1 MEAVR
6 EILLMLILRKR
17 EADKIRKRLDRR
29 SIPQSRADFMDGQFC
44 EADVAV
50 QIARNIYKLSRGS
63 SPQAEEE
70 RKRVVSISTAREEF
84 VTFDDGYVH
93 FWPDGSPHGAL
104 SAWHLRVLADELDR
118 RNRAWDARV
127 QRNLSEPPKR

>member
-1 MEAVR
+1 MEAAR

-17 EADKIRKRLDRR
+17 AADKIRRRLDRR
-29 SIPQSRADFMDGQFC
+29 IIPQSRANYMDGQYE

-50 QIARNIYKLSRGS
+50 KIARNIYKLSRGN
-63 SPQAEEE
+63 SPQVEEE
-70 RKRVVSISTAREEF
+70 RKRIISLSTAREEF

-93 FWPDGSPHGAL
+93 FWPDGSPHGGL

-118 RNRAWDARV
+118 RNRAWDAHV
-127 QRNLSEPPKR
+127 QGAARNLVDK